1 MSANSSGSRSTSHSA
16 SSREGEENR
25 TNNHQYEYPYLM
37 QTHDGMLHL
46 VYAANTRA
54 GIKYVRTTE
63 QDVMGSRRERVGLY
77 NPTAAQIR

>member
-1 MSANSSGSRSTSHSA
+1 M
-16 SSREGEENR
+16 
-25 TNNHQYEYPYLM
+25 
-37 QTHDGMLHL
+37 L
-46 VYAANTRA
+46 VYLNDLLNICLLYTS